1 MLLNH
6 FVIISFTV
14 HNDML
19 ETERNLSVLFC
30 WSLDAAQP
38 RCSVLG
44 WFELISC
51 GNFTFLIFFP
61 TIHQCSNIVCIQK
74 FSKMGSFKP
83 RLLLSVVYTLVVSK
97 HFGLGAFNHFVLNN
111 LHVSCNIQ
119 TKHLNYKIYKFHQF
133 LKIVFKDKIFQ
144 YPRPKYSIPH
154 EFILPTR
161 TKSILSTL

>member
-133 LKIVFKDKIFQ
+133 LKRQNI
-144 YPRPKYSIPH
+144 SIPQTK
-154 EFILPTR
+154 ILHTP
-161 TKSILSTL
+161 